1 MEIPKN
7 IKVAW
12 QPQEKQA
19 IALARIEDEIL
30 YGGARGGGKTDAG
43 MAWLLYDIDKP
54 YYRALVIRKNADDLK
69 DWIDRA
75 RIMYKVVGAEVVGN
89 PAEVR
94 FPKGG
99 KIRTGHLN
107 DENAYTK
114 YQGAEYQK
122 IVIEELSQI
131 PREKDYIRLIG
142 SNRSSNIDIKPQVFC
157 TTNPDEPGL
166 EWIQKRWGVPDVPDF
181 DKIYSQI
188 TPEGKSLV
196 FIPAKLEDNPLL
208 MESDPNYL
216 KYLESL
222 KTIDYE
228 LWEAWRLG
236 NWKGYGV
243 EGSFYRTQLE
253 ICEKESRITDI
264 PYEDILPVYTWC
276 DLGIGDS
283 FCIGYFQISGTQ
295 WRVIDYDEFNGES
308 LGEAIKR
315 MKDKPYRYAEHYA
328 PHDIQVR
335 ELGTG
340 KSRYEIALANGIV
353 YRIVPKLGVED
364 GINALRMKFSSLWFD
379 KTKCDLLLKRLRRYH
394 KEFDDKRG
402 IFKNK
407 PVHDINSH
415 AADMVRGW
423 AVSEKQIYNAQPIKK
438 FKYPND
444 DLDFFG
450 QENSGSFDAHAMFPD
465 IG

>member
-1 MEIPKN
+1 
-7 IKVAW
+7 
-12 QPQEKQA
+12 
-19 IALARIEDEIL
+19 
-30 YGGARGGGKTDAG
+30 

-89 PAEVR
+89 PAEIR

-181 DKIYSQI
+181 DKIYSKI
-188 TPEGKSLV
+188 TPEGKTLV

-208 MESDPNYL
+208 MDSDPNYL

-222 KTIDYE
+222 KVLDYE

-243 EGSFYRTQLE
+243 EGSYFRQQLE
-253 ICEKESRITDI
+253 AIERDGHMIDL
-264 PYEDILPVYTWC
+264 PYDDVLPVHTWC

-283 FCIGYFQISGTQ
+283 FCIGYFQVSGRQ
-295 WRVIDYDEFNGES
+295 WRVIDYDEFDGES
-308 LGEAIKR
+308 LGVAIER
-315 MKDKPYRYAEHYA
+315 MRAKSYRYASHHA
-328 PHDIQVR
+328 PHDIRVR

-340 KSRYEIALANGIV
+340 KERWEIALANGV
-353 YRIVPKLGVED
+353 QYLIVPDIGVEN
-364 GINALRMKFSSLWFD
+364 GINALRMKFPTLWFD
-379 KTKCDLLLKRLRRYH
+379 RIKCDLLLRRLRRYH
-394 KEFDDKRG
+394 KEFDSKRG
-402 IFKNK
+402 VYKNA

-415 AADMVRGW
+415 ASDMMRYW
-423 AVSEKQIYNAQPIKK
+423 AVSEGQVLPAMPIKK
-438 FKYPND
+438 YKYAD
-444 DLDFFG
+444 DDFFISR
-450 QENSGSFDAHAMFPD
+450 ENNDFDPRAMFPE
-465 IG
+465 I